1 MHPDGQKQKLVSYT
15 VPVKKNALG
24 PSEAACI
31 EQYTVTS
38 NRAGGWLVTLLVY
51 TPKVPLPSCV
61 KSACNALCQ
70 HLLDLHVPSCAMTK
84 RKLKKRKEKRK
95 GGR

>member
-1 MHPDGQKQKLVSYT
+1 MHPGGQKQRQVTYT

-38 NRAGGWLVTLLVY
+38 KQAGGWVAALLVY
-51 TPKVPLPSCV
+51 TPKVLLPSCR
-61 KSACNALCQ
+61 KSACIALCQ
-70 HLLDLHVPSCAMTK
+70 HLLDHHVLSYAVK
-84 RKLKKRKEKRK
+84 KEKHDAVRHLI
-95 GGR
+95 

>member
-1 MHPDGQKQKLVSYT
+1 MHSGGQKQRQVSYT

-38 NRAGGWLVTLLVY
+38 KQAGGWLVTLLVY
-51 TPKVPLPSCV
+51 TLKVPLPFCL
-61 KSACNALCQ
+61 KSACLALCQ
-70 HLLDLHVPSCAMTK
+70 HLLDFHVLS
-84 RKLKKRKEKRK
+84 
-95 GGR
+95 